1 MVTYHDTVVQ
11 IGDPVLRTVAQ
22 PVPISDIS
30 TPKIQRIIMDML
42 AVLEKEEDGAALA
55 APQIGVPLRIFVL
68 AQKVFGP
75 GSSHRAASND
85 SHLVFI
91 NPEITRR
98 SRRQAPLE
106 EGCLSV
112 RGRYGTINRH
122 QRVTV
127 RAYDE
132 RGMQFVRGAS
142 GLLAQ
147 AFQHECDHLNGTLF
161 VDHAFETWDV
171 KKHSDREP

>member
-1 MVTYHDTVVQ
+1 MATHDPVVQ
-11 IGDPVLRTVAQ
+11 VGDPVLRTVAKPI
-22 PVPISDIS
+22 PVADIS
-30 TPKIQRIIMDML
+30 TPEVQRIVAQML
-42 AVLEKEEDGAALA
+42 TVIDHEEDGAALA

-68 AQKVFGP
+68 SRKVFGP

-85 SHLVFI
+85 PHLVFI

-98 SRRQAPLE
+98 SRKRMPLE

-112 RGRYGTINRH
+112 RGQYGTIERH

-132 RGMQFVRGAS
+132 HGIRFTRGAS

-147 AFQHECDHLNGTLF
+147 AFQHECDHLDGTLF
-161 VDHAFETWDV
+161 IDHALDTRHV
-171 KKHSDREP
+171 SKRSSPA